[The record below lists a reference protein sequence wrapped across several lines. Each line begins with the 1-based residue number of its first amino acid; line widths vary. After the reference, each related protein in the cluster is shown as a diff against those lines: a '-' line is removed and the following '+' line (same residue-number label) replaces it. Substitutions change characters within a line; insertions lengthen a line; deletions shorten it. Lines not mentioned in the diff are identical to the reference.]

1 MSGTPEFKRLSDS
14 DLPRLRRLT
23 SEFPPYSDHHPAGLL
38 CWNTDGDAE
47 FALLNG
53 NLAFKLRQYS
63 DDGYYLT
70 FLGTREVAKTVR
82 QLLRYAEHHPEID
95 PVLQRIPEIVV
106 RHAHRLGERFHV
118 TPAPQEFDYIFGVPE
133 IASLGGASFSEK
145 RTSIRRLQAET
156 APELRQIDLGDRYAQ
171 SLMLDIFDRWAE
183 AKGVVSI
190 RETMK
195 ERQALLRLFAL
206 STMIGPTL
214 IGLALFDG
222 TGTPIGFCTAELLG
236 HRYAI
241 GHFEK
246 TDPARPG
253 ASALMRQ
260 RIAHYLHLRGC
271 RYLNGEQ
278 DLGDA
283 GLRTS
288 KLSWAPRFF
297 LRKYAISGR

>member
-1 MSGTPEFKRLSDS
+1 MTGTPAFKRLSDC

-23 SEFPPYSDHHPAGLL
+23 GDYPPYSDHHPVGLL

-63 DDGYYLT
+63 GDGYYLT
-70 FLGTREVAKTVR
+70 FLGSHDVVKTVR
-82 QLLRYAEHHPEID
+82 QLLRYAEHHPDID
-95 PVLQRIPEIVV
+95 PVLERIPEIAI
-106 RHAHRLGERFHV
+106 RHAHRLSELYQV
-118 TPAPQEFDYIFGVPE
+118 TPAPDEYDYVFSVFE
-133 IASLGGASFSEK
+133 IASLRGAPLGEK
-145 RTSIRRLQAET
+145 RTAIRRLQSET
-156 APELRQIDLGDRYAQ
+156 ATELRQIDLGDHSAQ
-171 SLMLDIFDRWAE
+171 SMMIDVFDRWAE
-183 AKGVVSI
+183 TRGVVNLTETE
-190 RETMK
+190 RE
-195 ERQALLRLFAL
+195 RRALLRLFAL
-206 STMIGPTL
+206 SPVIGLGL

-222 TGTPIGFCTAELLG
+222 SGTPIGFCTAELLP

-246 TDPARPG
+246 TDPARQG

-271 RYLNGEQ
+271 RYLNAEQ
-278 DLGDA
+278 DLGDV

-297 LRKYAISGR
+297 LRKYAISSQ